1 MAGGADAGVLLSR
14 GMGSARLWSLLACVA
29 LAGSAQAADDAR
41 SLAVQAREA
50 RARAISLERLA
61 DAIADPGERARRRET
76 AVAARVAGAEAD
88 LALLRSRADA
98 VARRLSVRRTALS
111 AREAPTAEML
121 AALTSI
127 ARRPMASAIVQ
138 PGSVADLV
146 HVRAVLDATLP
157 TLRARSVM
165 LRRQVADDRVLQA
178 SVAAAERQ
186 LRAGRARLV
195 EAREQLAAIT
205 EGDDD
210 RALAMEEAVRDT
222 AERLATIGSEQAVL
236 SDLLALP
243 APSASPPA
251 ASWAPAYRLPVR
263 GRLVTG
269 LGEVSGNG
277 VRARGLTFAT
287 AAGATVIA
295 PAAGR
300 VRYVGP
306 FRSFGRIV
314 IIDHGAGWTTLVTGL
329 GSVAVR
335 AASDVAAGAP
345 LGRAPAIDGARITVE
360 LRRRG
365 RAMDIAQ
372 LAG

>member
-1 MAGGADAGVLLSR
+1 
-14 GMGSARLWSLLACVA
+14 MGSARLWSLLACVA

-76 AVAARVAGAEAD
+76 AVAARVAAAEAD
-88 LALLRSRADA
+88 LALLRSHADA

-111 AREAPTAEML
+111 TREAPTAEML

-178 SVAAAERQ
+178 SVGAAERQ

-222 AERLATIGSEQAVL
+222 AERLATIGSEQSVL